1 VSQSLVATG
10 RIAAGGCP
18 RSSPASALDGASL
31 RRRGRLVA
39 GAAFALVTIAAAIL
53 VGRRMTQASWPLD
66 DAQPELVAA
75 AALSYLAS
83 YFFRAR
89 GWHRLFLPE
98 ECPDQARCLASVGAA
113 AASGAVL
120 PFRLDY
126 LIKVEML
133 RKLGGVRVG
142 FEAIVLS
149 ILSLGMID
157 AIAMLPLSISATATS
172 GSVLRGPLLIVVVF
186 GIGCCTLLVVGGRLI
201 RLPLLRRSCR
211 LRTISEHVARH
222 TTTTGC
228 RDAIVAW
235 FYLLACW
242 STRAFGS
249 AALLTALGLSFSP
262 TTALSVICLSA
273 AAGVIP
279 ITSGGVVVG
288 AGATAGILLSLGVGK
303 DIAIN
308 FSLASGLLLVGSA
321 MVAALSGV
329 FASLALRSVTRR
341 HPSPAGPRA
350 SMTTGKV
357 YPWWRVS
364 TGRRSSPASTPGVRG
379 TTFGWT
385 QTTVIACERPSR
397 H

>member
-1 VSQSLVATG
+1 M
-10 RIAAGGCP
+10 AAETITVRTRP
-18 RSSPASALDGASL
+18 SPASLVGGAP
-31 RRRGRLVA
+31 RRRVRLIA
-39 GAAFALVTIAAAIL
+39 GVAFAAVTITAAIL
-53 VGRRMTQASWPLD
+53 VARRLTQASWPLEH
-66 DAQPELVAA
+66 AQPVLVAA

-98 ECPDQARCLASVGAA
+98 QCPNQARCLASVGAA

-126 LIKVEML
+126 LVKVGML

-149 ILSLGMID
+149 IVSLGMID

-172 GSVLRGPLLIVVVF
+172 DSVLRGPLLVVVVF
-186 GIGCCTLLVVGGRLI
+186 GIGCSTLLVAGRRLI
-201 RLPLLRRSCR
+201 SVPLLRRSRR
-211 LRTISEHVARH
+211 LRTLGEHVARH
-222 TTTTGC
+222 TTSGGR
-228 RDAIVAW
+228 RDAIAAW

-279 ITSGGVVVG
+279 ITSGGAVVG
-288 AGATAGILLSLGVGK
+288 AGATAGILLSLGVGR

-308 FSLASGLLLVGSA
+308 FGLASGLLLVGSA

-329 FASLALRSVTRR
+329 VVSVALAAVARR
-341 HPSPAGPRA
+341 AVLSAGPVA
-350 SMTTGKV
+350 SMTTKV
-357 YPWWRVS
+357 
-364 TGRRSSPASTPGVRG
+364 
-379 TTFGWT
+379 
-385 QTTVIACERPSR
+385 
-397 H
+397 HL